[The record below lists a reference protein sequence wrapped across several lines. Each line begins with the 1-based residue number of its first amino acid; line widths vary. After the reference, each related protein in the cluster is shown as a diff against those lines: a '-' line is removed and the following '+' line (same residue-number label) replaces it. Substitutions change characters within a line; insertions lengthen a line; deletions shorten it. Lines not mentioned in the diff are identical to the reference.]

1 LHGSLAHLKQ
11 LEIIVRPNDNLIS
24 IRKVNASSS
33 TFTRRERQG
42 EVRLTIARESQNV
55 KTETGLVSVNEPA
68 TLLNGEADYNAILVV
83 DDY

>member
-1 LHGSLAHLKQ
+1 
-11 LEIIVRPNDNLIS
+11 
-24 IRKVNASSS
+24 
-33 TFTRRERQG
+33 
-42 EVRLTIARESQNV
+42 V